1 MHALCPH
8 ANNMYQPGKKLNY
21 ANKLYSAHDHWICP
35 SVQFRAGF
43 RLGCRTQRLAH
54 EPRVQI
60 LIMASLGWLFYLTD
74 LTVVSAWAAHSG
86 LVALPVICQN
96 SQCSNKQVKVTDLW
110 SPSRNCWVEVWL
122 WCGAVVVV
130 VVLEQ
135 KPTTN
140 IWRLSGQ
147 VSALFYL
154 TSLLKTHCTGSC
166 QMLSKNIPETF
177 RLVNIYVQRL
187 LKNAI
192 TKDKTKLIALI
203 TSVSDNFSL

>member
-1 MHALCPH
+1 MHMIFWCMPLCPH

-21 ANKLYSAHDHWICP
+21 ANKLYSAHDRWICP

-43 RLGCRTQRLAH
+43 RLGGATQRLTH

-60 LIMASLGWLFYLTD
+60 MVMASLGWLFYLTD

-96 SQCSNKQVKVTDLW
+96 SQSSNNQVKVTDLW
-110 SPSRNCWVEVWL
+110 SPRRNCWVEVRL
-122 WCGAVVVV
+122 WCGAVGV

-147 VSALFYL
+147 VSGLSHFTFQDALHR
-154 TSLLKTHCTGSC
+154 K
-166 QMLSKNIPETF
+166 LSEVVKEHTWNITLGWIF
-177 RLVNIYVQRL
+177 IS
-187 LKNAI
+187 KNAI
-192 TKDKTKLIALI
+192 TLDKNKLIATI
-203 TSVSDNFSL
+203 SMVRHNFS